1 MMSRGPYPIMLILAM
16 SLPGAARALGLGDI
30 RVESALN
37 EPLTA
42 QIDIVGATRDEL
54 ALLTAKIANREI
66 FQRYGADRPSFL
78 STAVFKVGKDAQ
90 GRPVL
95 NVRSADP
102 FTDPLVSFLVELRWG
117 KNEVVREYSLLL
129 DPPSYRD
136 PRPKAEVAVA
146 SLAPAAQAPAAVD
159 RPAGVDRPAAA
170 AAAEPT
176 AGAATT
182 AKSVAHAEGTTSRS
196 PPAVSLATAD
206 HATVTVAPG
215 DTLRHIVRRAG
226 ARTETAA
233 QTLMIA
239 IFRANPNGF
248 DGNINRLH
256 RGAVLELPT
265 PAELAAIS
273 STEARREVR
282 AQMTAWR
289 LDGRQGAAPRVAS
302 TPSAPPATTTGSAS
316 HAASAPAAAGAADA
330 NLANRVQSLEQ
341 QLDDMHKLL
350 ADENARLQSL
360 NQAASLP
367 AANALP
373 AAPAAPV
380 ATAVA
385 PAAPAQS
392 PAAPA
397 QSPAATEPSVPA
409 PVAASTEAPH
419 PRAATNSAELVHA
432 PILASARAH
441 PAGADAADTPTPVA
455 RTAEIFGPVAV
466 TLGLM
471 VAGFAYIRRRW
482 TQAPQPAGAAAA
494 MPPPDDARDSASTW
508 ASPAVSSA
516 AADVAATSAPLDE
529 PISPMEAFRPSAMS
543 AAIRSAQV
551 SESLPQTSNLPQAS
565 NETTSSLEIDIEAL
579 ERSYLESM
587 PGSSAADDAGPLFD
601 GMAEDPTLADTA
613 KVVAMHVEGD
623 TEIINAGLKTVLMDV
638 QARDGAMR
646 TDPRPE
652 PQADGAEGAREN
664 EPGLD
669 FNLVDLDA
677 TAQHVH
683 MPSGLNDAPVMAER
697 RTNIVDVLKM
707 AIERDPKR
715 SDLRMK
721 LLETYYTLAS
731 TNQREFLD
739 AVRKLHREPDL
750 LTADDWHKVTMM
762 GRDIVGDDILF
773 ADLDPPKGAGDLANC
788 A

>member
-16 SLPGAARALGLGDI
+16 SLPGAVRALGLGDI

-42 QIDIVGATRDEL
+42 QIDIVGATREEL
-54 ALLTAKIANREI
+54 AILTASIANREI

-117 KNEVVREYSLLL
+117 RNEVVREYSLLL

-136 PRPKAEVAVA
+136 PRPKSEVAVA
-146 SLAPAAQAPAAVD
+146 SIG
-159 RPAGVDRPAAA
+159 PAGA
-170 AAAEPT
+170 T
-176 AGAATT
+176 AATT
-182 AKSVAHAEGTTSRS
+182 APATSAAPVTGMAAGGAAAHAEPTGSQAHPTI
-196 PPAVSLATAD
+196 
-206 HATVTVAPG
+206 TVASG
-215 DTLRHIVRRAG
+215 DTLRAIARRAG
-226 ARTETAA
+226 ARTETDA

-239 IFRANPNGF
+239 IFRANPKGF
-248 DGNINRLH
+248 DGNINRMH
-256 RGAVLELPT
+256 RGAVLKLPT
-265 PAELAAIS
+265 PAELAAVS

-302 TPSAPPATTTGSAS
+302 TPGVAPTTTAAIATTAVGAS
-316 HAASAPAAAGAADA
+316 SAADA
-330 NLANRVQSLEQ
+330 ASVTLANRVQSLEQ
-341 QLDDMHKLL
+341 QLDDVHKQL
-350 ADENARLQSL
+350 ADESARLQSL
-360 NQAASLP
+360 NQAA
-367 AANALP
+367 ALP
-373 AAPAAPV
+373 AAKTMDAPAPAPAPTAAP
-380 ATAVA
+380 AFTAA
-385 PAAPAQS
+385 PAAA
-392 PAAPA
+392 
-397 QSPAATEPSVPA
+397 PAATATAIDAPA
-409 PVAASTEAPH
+409 VAGRSH
-419 PRAATNSAELVHA
+419 AATNSAELVSA
-432 PILASARAH
+432 PILASARANT
-441 PAGADAADTPTPVA
+441 AGADVTDSRTPVV

-471 VAGFAYIRRRW
+471 VAGFAYVRRRL
-482 TQAPQPAGAAAA
+482 TQAPLPPRYAAVA
-494 MPPPDDARDSASTW
+494 PRDEVRY
-508 ASPAVSSA
+508 SPATEATHTTADSSA
-516 AADVAATSAPLDE
+516 ASAPLDE
-529 PISPMEAFRPSAMS
+529 PMSPLEAFRPSAMS
-543 AAIRSAQV
+543 AAILSPRV
-551 SESLPQTSNLPQAS
+551 SESINVATIEETMPRAS
-565 NETTSSLEIDIEAL
+565 SETTSSLEIDIEAL

-587 PGSSAADDAGPLFD
+587 PGSSGTEDAAPAFD
-601 GMAEDPTLADTA
+601 VMAEDPALADTA
-613 KVVAMHVEGD
+613 KVAAMHAEGD

-646 TDPRPE
+646 ASDRPE
-652 PQADGAEGAREN
+652 PQAAV
-664 EPGLD
+664 D

-683 MPSGLNDAPVMAER
+683 MPSGLNDAPAAAER
-697 RTNIVDVLKM
+697 RTNIVDVLKS

-731 TNQREFLD
+731 SNQRAFMD
-739 AVRKLHREPDL
+739 AVRKLQREPEL
-750 LTADDWHKVTMM
+750 LSAEDWQKVTMM
-762 GRDIVGDDILF
+762 GRDIAGDDILF
-773 ADLDPPKGAGDLANC
+773 AELDPPKNTGDLANC